1 MQFRRL
7 PTLGGTPRQ
16 IAEILNNTLDGK
28 TNNTGTITLETGNAT
43 STTIYDER
51 ISVDTKIVILPFSSA
66 AFDDTA
72 PYGQFV
78 CTAGQ
83 TAASANTAYALG
95 YNTTTFSSGI
105 TVVDSTKIT
114 VTSPGTY
121 SFLFSF
127 QLENTDNAQHEVSIW
142 NKKNGTDIAYSNRLV
157 TVPARKSAS
166 IYGYSVGSVNIDQE
180 MDAGDYFESY
190 WSTTSTLVNFHST
203 GAQTSPTRPETP
215 CKVMSVE
222 YIAPQA
228 YSNIFV
234 SSQSAGQA
242 TISHYANDTADKTYA
257 YILVG

>member
-1 MQFRRL
+1 MTQHLTVSLCVLLDRL
-7 PTLGGTPRQ
+7 PHLQIQPMLWDTTPQ
-16 IAEILNNTLDGK
+16 HFQ
-28 TNNTGTITLETGNAT
+28 
-43 STTIYDER
+43 
-51 ISVDTKIVILPFSSA
+51 V
-66 AFDDTA
+66 
-72 PYGQFV
+72 
-78 CTAGQ
+78 
-83 TAASANTAYALG
+83 ALRLW
-95 YNTTTFSSGI
+95 I
-105 TVVDSTKIT
+105 DTKIT

-121 SFLFSF
+121 NFLFSF

-190 WSTTSTLVNFHST
+190 WSTSSTLVNFHST

-242 TISHYANDTADKTYA
+242 TISHYANSTADKTYA

>member
-1 MQFRRL
+1 MFRRL
-7 PTLGGTPRQ
+7 PPQGGSPREVS
-16 IAEILNNTLDGK
+16 EILNFILNGK
-28 TNNTGTITLETGNAT
+28 TNNTGTVALATGNAT
-43 STTIYDER
+43 TTSLIDER
-51 ISVDTKIVILPFSSA
+51 ISVDTKIVLLPFSSA
-66 AFDDTA
+66 AFSDAA
-72 PYGQFV
+72 PLGEFV

-105 TVVDSTKIT
+105 TVVDDTKIT

-121 SFLFSF
+121 NFLFSF
-127 QLENTDNAQHEVSIW
+127 QLENTDNAQHEISIW

-190 WSTTSTLVNFHST
+190 WSTSSTSVNFHST

-228 YSNIFV
+228 YSNIYV

>member
-1 MQFRRL
+1 MFRRL
-7 PTLGGTPRQ
+7 PPQGGSPREV
-16 IAEILNNTLDGK
+16 AEILNFVINGK
-28 TNNTGTITLETGNAT
+28 TNNTGTITLNTGNAT
-43 STTIYDER
+43 TTSLVDER
-51 ISVDTKIVILPFSSA
+51 ISPDTKIVVIPFSSA

-83 TAASANTAYALG
+83 TAAAINTEYALG

-105 TVVDSTKIT
+105 TVVDNTKIT

-121 SFLFSF
+121 NFVFTF
-127 QLENTDNAQHEVSIW
+127 QLENTDNSQHEVSIW
-142 NKKNGTDIAYSNRLV
+142 NKKNGTNVAYSNRLI

-180 MDAGDYFESY
+180 MDAGDYFETF
-190 WSTTSTLVNFHST
+190 WSTSSTLVNFNST
-203 GAQTSPTRPETP
+203 GTQSSPTRPETP
-215 CKVMSVE
+215 CKIMNVE

-228 YSNIFV
+228 YSNIYV
-234 SSQSAGQA
+234 SSQTNGSAV
-242 TISHYANDTADKTYA
+242 ISHYANDTADKTYA